1 MIDEGI
7 VRKTLAVIV
16 SFAFVLAATGMA
28 RSADDEF
35 FKNKTIRIIV
45 GFAPGGGFDIYS
57 RTIARHM
64 GRHVPGN
71 PTILVENMAGAG
83 SLIAANNLY
92 RVAKPDGLT
101 IGNFHGNQILNQVIG
116 GAGVEFDARR
126 FEWIG
131 VPVKDTGACALSK
144 ASGVTTLEQ
153 WKAAKSPVKLGGGG
167 ASGDTATITAK
178 ILKEALGLPIQVI
191 TGYKGTSEMRLA
203 AESGELGG
211 ACFQWES
218 IKTTWRNGLDSGEF
232 RIVIQIN
239 PKRHPE
245 LANVP
250 NAIEEAKTDEARQLI
265 RYGLHDPAAMT
276 RPYALPPGT
285 PKERVQILRK
295 AFLETFKDP
304 NFIAEAK
311 KSNLEV
317 EPLSGEELQQLVTGV
332 FKLDPALVAKLKEVM
347 N

>member
-1 MIDEGI
+1 M
-7 VRKTLAVIV
+7 RKTLAVIV

>member
-1 MIDEGI
+1 LIDEGI